1 MSQTYEQRLATVEGA
16 LASQRI
22 SPPKG
27 TTLTDTA
34 AQVLHA
40 LDHIPEVLR

>member
-1 MSQTYEQRLATVEGA
+1 MSQTYQQRLSTVEAA
-16 LASQRI
+16 LAAQQI

-34 AQVLHA
+34 AKVLHA
-40 LDHIPEVLR
+40 LDHIPEVIR